1 MKRGFDMTVAT
12 ATTAQNFHSQRAA
25 LPEALQPPKLVRTPG
40 AQFLSGSSASGEIA
54 AACDGRASSGLFDAP
69 LLAPTGSGSSSS
81 GARAAGLPWS
91 HAATRP
97 PFSTAH
103 PPQQPGAPAR
113 PRPAPVDVRAP
124 QPARR
129 AQESPPPAGRLSFCS
144 ALAGPAGS
152 GGSDEGSDEGFEQGS
167 DASPPSQASAAA
179 ATQGSLSPPSV
190 DGCSRRPGAE
200 PGPPRLALSPT
211 AGLAAELAHDWS
223 YSDDDNNG
231 EGDQSARYG
240 DGEFDD
246 EGDSLAGTDDGD
258 GSQSSQS
265 SEESEGCSRQLVWP
279 QAGSRASSLS
289 VSPLLE
295 SAFAAAAAAR
305 ERSAQAAGLLGLASS
320 LGSSMSSGWSD
331 NAGSATS
338 SVAADSPARGLSS
351 SGGRGNSSGG
361 LDCQGGLAPLHSAT
375 LLTPR
380 SGGVVLRSS
389 VVGGRDSTDPFR
401 LLHPPSPSR
410 ASASARPRVGSG
422 NFAEHT
428 PPVFG
433 SAYGGARSSSSSS
446 SGDKGRFGS
455 GVAGVPGSRG
465 AQEHLRGT
473 GAEKVSPREEG
484 SFPRRPRLRAAHRFH
499 SPPTSAGSSDQLP
512 SLSRPLNPVSIWEIE
527 KRRVLFVRTQKKIV
541 FRRSCVAF
549 VFVCVFV
556 VSVVSLFCICLF
568 LRLV

>member
-1 MKRGFDMTVAT
+1 M
-12 ATTAQNFHSQRAA
+12 
-25 LPEALQPPKLVRTPG
+25 
-40 AQFLSGSSASGEIA
+40 
-54 AACDGRASSGLFDAP
+54 
-69 LLAPTGSGSSSS
+69 
-81 GARAAGLPWS
+81 
-91 HAATRP
+91 
-97 PFSTAH
+97 
-103 PPQQPGAPAR
+103 
-113 PRPAPVDVRAP
+113 
-124 QPARR
+124 
-129 AQESPPPAGRLSFCS
+129 
-144 ALAGPAGS
+144 
-152 GGSDEGSDEGFEQGS
+152 
-167 DASPPSQASAAA
+167 
-179 ATQGSLSPPSV
+179 
-190 DGCSRRPGAE
+190 
-200 PGPPRLALSPT
+200 

-223 YSDDDNNG
+223 HSDDDNND

-305 ERSAQAAGLLGLASS
+305 EKSAQAAGLLGLASG
-320 LGSSMSSGWSD
+320 LGSSMGSGWSD

-401 LLHPPSPSR
+401 LLHPPSPFR

-422 NFAEHT
+422 NFADHT

-433 SAYGGARSSSSSS
+433 SAYGGARSSSS
-446 SGDKGRFGS
+446 GDKGRFGG
-455 GVAGVPGSRG
+455 GVAGGSRV
-465 AQEHLRGT
+465 AQEQPRGVTRGT
-473 GAEKVSPREEG
+473 GAEKGSPREEG

-527 KRRVLFVRTQKKIV
+527 K
-541 FRRSCVAF
+541 
-549 VFVCVFV
+549 
-556 VSVVSLFCICLF
+556 
-568 LRLV
+568 